1 VHFDRGLDRSLA
13 LARLAVLECEQP
25 KGEPKPM
32 PDVVW
37 TFLADP
43 ANRPV
48 LALTLAGLVVIV
60 FGPWAIV
67 KIAQRRS
74 ARSEVDAA
82 E

>member
-1 VHFDRGLDRSLA
+1 MDFGDRKSFRA
-13 LARLAVLECEQP
+13 A
-25 KGEPKPM
+25 M

-37 TFLADP
+37 TLLADP

-48 LALTLAGLVVIV
+48 LALTLAGLIVIV

-67 KIAQRRS
+67 KIAQRRA
-74 ARSEVDAA
+74 ARSEADAA